1 MPKKQRQIA
10 NKLAKHIKIHL
21 HPLAWPVMWAQ
32 YFLLNASSC
41 RPALVSALEKV
52 MKIIQRLFA
61 SIGTLTLA
69 ACVNATPIVIPSQ
82 ASWHWQLSGNLKTPD
97 RQVYDID
104 LFDTST
110 TTITNLKG
118 QGRIVVCY
126 FSAGSWE
133 DWRTDAALYPKEA
146 LGAQLDGWPGERWVD
161 IRHPAVR
168 MLMAQRIQLAAEK
181 GCDAVEPD
189 NVDGYSNS
197 NGLQLS
203 KADQID
209 YNRWLSQQAHS
220 HDLAI
225 ALKNAVELIPAL
237 VDDFDFALNES
248 CYAYKECDDY
258 RLFRQQGKAVFIA
271 EYRSYNNNMCSKAA
285 NSGYQLQFFK
295 RALKA
300 VGLPCT

>member
-1 MPKKQRQIA
+1 MPKKQRQFA
-10 NKLAKHIKIHL
+10 NSPAKCEQTRRQ
-21 HPLAWPVMWAQ
+21 PLAYSFLQAK
-32 YFLLNASSC
+32 YFPP
-41 RPALVSALEKV
+41 RRQTLVCALEKA
-52 MKIIQRLFA
+52 MKIFQRLLA

-69 ACVNATPIVIPSQ
+69 ACVSATPIVIPSQ
-82 ASWHWQLSGNLKTPD
+82 ASWHWQLSGKLKTPE

-133 DWRTDAALYPKEA
+133 DWRSDAAQYPKEA
-146 LGAQLDGWPGERWVD
+146 LGAQLDGWPGERWLD

-168 MLMAQRIQLAAEK
+168 TLMAKRIRLAAEK

-189 NVDGYSNS
+189 NVDGYSNG
-197 NGLQLS
+197 NGLGLS
-203 KADQID
+203 EANQID
-209 YNRWLSQQAHS
+209 YNRWLSQQAHE
-220 HDLAI
+220 HNLAI

-248 CYAYKECDDY
+248 CYAYKECEAY

-271 EYRSYNNNMCSKAA
+271 EYRSYNSNLCSKASA
-285 NSGYQLQFFK
+285 SGYQLQFFK
-295 RALKA
+295 RALNT
-300 VGLPCT
+300 VGSPCK